1 MATRCID
8 VFLMILAKT
17 VFVDLYRIQL
27 FVFLTVEH
35 IVLSSR
41 QDRPT

>member
-1 MATRCID
+1 MATRCTD

-17 VFVDLYRIQL
+17 VFVDLYRIQR
-27 FVFLTVEH
+27 FIFLSVEH
-35 IVLSSR
+35 IVLSSK